1 MATQAEQLAELKSL
15 NAQLGL
21 PEDDGMPLTYEQK
34 IQELRALDEEL
45 ASTPESFSEYVERRK
60 VEDSR
65 SLGDKTAAFA
75 ESFMTGAGALAS
87 EGKKAI
93 SELFSGDVG
102 LKEAKGVFQVGIKD
116 FGRFAKTLGGAAMD
130 NFYSDED
137 EMKRE
142 YERYK
147 DNFLYNQNV
156 RTAMLNTFDE
166 EGRDFVSFGANFV
179 DPTLLV
185 PGAGLIA
192 KGGSLGA
199 KAVATGAKAGAFA
212 ARSPRLVQL
221 SKAMAKTSRGA
232 DKVARGLDK
241 ASEVASIP
249 AKLAASGTR
258 KAIKGSALVGS
269 KIAGGVSKAGELTS
283 KVSALPRSAVT
294 GLASKV
300 IDPKIAGSGI
310 LGAQVTGALTGQ
322 VPGLGLLTG
331 AEALGYI
338 ANKTGRGI
346 ERTLSALSSTSG
358 QKRFLQRLATTAD
371 SPRLRKL
378 ALMAHAGGATK
389 LTDLAFNSLVN
400 GASVGALNGALA
412 YAAGEGV
419 EGVGAA
425 VGSGT
430 LIGGSLPFGQPG
442 MKGGKSQAARD
453 QTSINFLNAKLADD
467 QIKQFQKLS
476 PEARLAFATVEE
488 AGIRGPKLAF
498 LDKQTYL
505 DLLRQDD
512 PNLRQAPNAH
522 YDMGDNT
529 IYVNQDGNAGRS
541 SKEAMDILTH
551 ELGHHFITQAIKDDP
566 LFARKILEQYEA
578 KPGEES
584 FEFAFTTDSA
594 GSPIDSIQLNA
605 DAKKISD
612 GYDSI
617 QSGDQSISVGM
628 DANKLAQEIGAEQFA
643 MMMVDNPNIF
653 NTIEPS
659 LRQKLLDGSRKVL
672 TMFGAVDPYTGNPL
686 DISISPILKRNKQ
699 VRNLYKNYIK
709 QREKSIVDKVDLA
722 EKGVAI
728 KVRKGESADQA
739 VERMFGAQGISLKD
753 AGAFRINNRKIR
765 EKLSQ
770 ILNRLD
776 EQPEGPMSS
785 ERNPRSGKPQS
796 IVGKELS
803 TELRNVFTRND
814 PRGTINVLINDITES
829 IKNRI
834 QLNFLYRSG
843 KPSKYSDNELRAR
856 VVSPVRF
863 KVTGIL
869 AKGPKSAASLKMDA
883 IDEAYLRN
891 NVEVLV
897 KEGFAK
903 DPNKLIEQARE
914 VARQAMDD
922 PEGRINPEG
931 KYENELVTAVF
942 GQPESAPQIRNARL
956 RQLLEDKKLQHAYR
970 SYDVDALAGLVPT
983 GKSGI
988 AFDWFNIKN
997 NYSPFDDKL
1006 FMPTEIQEGSPGSYF
1021 RPKSSRDTSA
1031 QVRTFK
1037 SPVYLKDGSRLS
1049 GVADNPEQNPF
1060 YGFDKSGQEFSQRR
1074 EYINPQDITKSRDS
1088 DRTAN
1093 QIRKELESGQKL
1105 FMPASEAGAGKGTSA
1120 LDILKSNQKPEGL
1133 PKVPTILEIAEYFK
1147 KEFGNPIDYKKS
1159 TPEQNRL
1166 FEDLIYEEVLY
1177 AQELHPEAAGWYDE
1191 NLSLALSVLEE
1202 LDPTIKQPDNNF
1214 IFKSV
1219 LAATSDG
1226 NKVQPQFDQT
1236 WATYNHWKDTGE
1248 ISGKFVGGDRISNIK
1263 NNLLRIEAIF
1273 QLMGGEGAGRWLS
1286 QKGTIGEIRKAAQ
1299 DDLGYT
1305 KAEASKIGTSEL
1317 VDEVVPYA
1325 VILGPKLG
1333 SFFNNLYGD
1342 YSTFTM
1348 DRWFMRT
1355 VGRNTGTQ
1363 VVPIPPAKL
1372 NAAKQRVRDAVNSLT
1387 PAERKKIGIT
1397 KQSVAG
1403 NNAIKA
1409 STKLAGYFTK
1419 KQNRTGV
1426 SAEVDNLRRAANALN
1441 KFGKPLKESPQT
1453 GAERRWLRER
1463 LETVQSRL
1471 RDVGVNLENADL
1483 QALLWYNEKEI
1494 YEKLGYRSPTGSADY
1509 AGAAEALHAR
1519 KAGKPSRSYADG
1531 TGRVGEIG
1539 RSTSESVLGETNP
1552 KEVNFLPAGNFS
1564 SQPANRITRQ
1574 APAMPGNRFMAPAA
1588 SAGARLSERFR

>member
-1 MATQAEQLAELKSL
+1 MLTEEQALTELRQI
-15 NAQLGL
+15 NQELGL
-21 PEDDGMPLTYEQK
+21 PEGYGMPMTQAQAEA
-34 IQELRALDEEL
+34 ELRALDEEL

-65 SLGDKTAAFA
+65 SLGDKTAAFT
-75 ESFMTGAGALAS
+75 ESFMTGAGALAE
-87 EGKKAI
+87 EGSKAI

-102 LKEAKGVFQVGIKD
+102 ASEVGGVFQVGIND
-116 FGRFAKTLGGAAMD
+116 FGRFAETLGGAAMD
-130 NFYSDED
+130 NFYSDET
-137 EMKRE
+137 EMQRE
-142 YERYK
+142 YQRYK
-147 DNFLYNQNV
+147 DNFLYNQEV
-156 RTAMLNTFDE
+156 RPAMLETYDE

-192 KGGSLGA
+192 KGGSVGA
-199 KAVATGAKAGAFA
+199 KAVAVGAKGISKGAKAGAFA

-221 SKAMAKTSRGA
+221 SRAMARTSRGA
-232 DKVARGLDK
+232 EKVAKGAKKVAKGLDK

-258 KAIKGSALVGS
+258 KAIKGSAFIGS
-269 KIAGGVSKAGELTS
+269 KIAGGVAKTGELAS
-283 KVSALPRSAVT
+283 KTAALPRNIVT

-310 LGAQVTGALTGQ
+310 LGAQATGVLTGA

-331 AEALGYI
+331 TEALGYI
-338 ANKTGRGI
+338 ANKTGRGV
-346 ERTLSALSSTSG
+346 ERTLSALSSTGG

-389 LTDLAFNSLVN
+389 LADLAFNSLVN

-412 YAAGEGV
+412 YASGEGA

-430 LIGGSLPFGQPG
+430 LMGGSLPFGQPG

-453 QTSINFLNAKLADD
+453 QSSINFLNAKLADD
-467 QIKQFQKLS
+467 QIKQFKNLS

-488 AGIRGPKLAF
+488 AGIRAPKLAF
-498 LDKQTYL
+498 LDKKTYL
-505 DLLRQDD
+505 DFLRQDD

-551 ELGHHFITQAIKDDP
+551 ELGHHFITQGIKDDP

-753 AGAFRINNRKIR
+753 SGAFRINNRKIR

-803 TELRNVFTRND
+803 SELRNVFTRND
-814 PRGTINVLINDITES
+814 PRGTINLLINDITES
-829 IKNRI
+829 IKDRI

-914 VARQAMDD
+914 VARQALDN
-922 PEGRINPEG
+922 EGKINPEG
-931 KYENELVTAVF
+931 NFENELITAVF
-942 GQPESAPQIRNARL
+942 GQKESAPQIKDARL
-956 RQLLEDKKLQHAYR
+956 RELLAAKDSKLQHAYR
-970 SYDVDALAGLVPT
+970 SYDVDALAGIAPT

-1006 FMPTEIQEGSPGSYF
+1006 FMPTEKGDGNNNLIPFPKAKSDPAPLPGV
-1021 RPKSSRDTSA
+1021 K
-1031 QVRTFK
+1031 RTFPQQDILDGLADK
-1037 SPVYLKDGSRLS
+1037 GLISYEAGKNNTVIAKVSPDGYPAPDYLTIYPDGS
-1049 GVADNPEQNPF
+1049 VEQAKP
-1060 YGFDKSGQEFSQRR
+1060 
-1074 EYINPQDITKSRDS
+1074 
-1088 DRTAN
+1088 
-1093 QIRKELESGQKL
+1093 KL
-1105 FMPASEAGAGKGTSA
+1105 FMPASEAGATKGK
-1120 LDILKSNQKPEGL
+1120 
-1133 PKVPTILEIAEYFK
+1133 VAEAAKLWNEKGIDSPYFK
-1147 KEFGNPIDYKKS
+1147 KWFGKSKVVDDNGEPLVVYHGSKADFTEFKRSKGGEFGSGMYFSDNIDSAKMFGSFQKGDSEVVTMPVYLTLKNPLITNDRNVPRGAGIKSLIKKGYDGVIGTTPNGQKQYIAFS
-1159 TPEQNRL
+1159 PEQIKSATGNRGTFDAGERNIL
-1166 FEDLIYEEVLY
+1166 FMPANKLYGPVENIGGIRLKNSIIGRVAVLGRGKDTKEYYKAVEIKGKKYTPNLPDDIAAKAILKNNDWEAKQLLDFVDENWHESDNAKLSRNAWQKIQKRIKAEESVSDAAEKRALKGVEQFLAKSGKDLSYIKSIQEYDTYAYGSKSDGLIYRGEGKSKEPWIVDEGVEV
-1177 AQELHPEAAGWYDE
+1177 A
-1191 NLSLALSVLEE
+1191 SLESS
-1202 LDPTIKQPDNNF
+1202 N
-1214 IFKSV
+1214 
-1219 LAATSDG
+1219 
-1226 NKVQPQFDQT
+1226 
-1236 WATYNHWKDTGE
+1236 
-1248 ISGKFVGGDRISNIK
+1248 ISNSEYPILRVRLK
-1263 NNLLRIEAIF
+1263 N
-1273 QLMGGEGAGRWLS
+1273 G
-1286 QKGTIGEIRKAAQ
+1286 
-1299 DDLGYT
+1299 
-1305 KAEASKIGTSEL
+1305 
-1317 VDEVVPYA
+1317 
-1325 VILGPKLG
+1325 G
-1333 SFFNNLYGD
+1333 SFFQQIRISDHDQVSARAPRD
-1342 YSTFTM
+1342 YIY
-1348 DRWFMRT
+1348 DY
-1355 VGRNTGTQ
+1355 
-1363 VVPIPPAKL
+1363 
-1372 NAAKQRVRDAVNSLT
+1372 
-1387 PAERKKIGIT
+1387 RKKSLGDALPEIVEDM
-1397 KQSVAG
+1397 QA
-1403 NNAIKA
+1403 KA
-1409 STKLAGYFTK
+1409 WELWDD
-1419 KQNRTGV
+1419 Q
-1426 SAEVDNLRRAANALN
+1426 RAD
-1441 KFGKPLKESPQT
+1441 FKESPKQFMP
-1453 GAERRWLRER
+1453 
-1463 LETVQSRL
+1463 S
-1471 RDVGVNLENADL
+1471 D
-1483 QALLWYNEKEI
+1483 
-1494 YEKLGYRSPTGSADY
+1494 P
-1509 AGAAEALHAR
+1509 
-1519 KAGKPSRSYADG
+1519 KASKA
-1531 TGRVGEIG
+1531 
-1539 RSTSESVLGETNP
+1539 
-1552 KEVNFLPAGNFS
+1552 
-1564 SQPANRITRQ
+1564 QPANRIQQQ

-1588 SAGARLSERFR
+1588 SAGSKLSERFR